1 MAAFPWRMD
10 VEKRRTLGPSRE
22 KAMSTLAPKRKTLV
36 VEVRDKLKEQITSGD
51 YRPGDRLP
59 SEASLTEAHGVSR
72 TVIREAI
79 ASLRADGL
87 VDSRRGA
94 GVFVIEPVN
103 PPIMPFQSANPEQL
117 SSMIELLEL
126 RTAIEVE
133 AAGLAAIRHSPA
145 QEEKILKILKH
156 LEELTDTDASTH
168 EADFAL
174 HLAIAEAS
182 NNKRF
187 ADTLSMLGATMI
199 PRHALHPTETPV
211 APEYTALLKQEHRD
225 IVYAVLDGDED
236 GARQAMRMH
245 LKGSQARYK
254 KLLRD

>member
-1 MAAFPWRMD
+1 M
-10 VEKRRTLGPSRE
+10 T
-22 KAMSTLAPKRKTLV
+22 TQAPRRKTLV
-36 VEVRDKLKEQITSGD
+36 VEVRDKLKEQITSGT

-59 SEASLTEAHGVSR
+59 SEANLTEEHGVSR
-72 TVIREAI
+72 TVVREAI

-94 GVFVIEPVN
+94 GVFVIEPVS

-145 QEEKILKILKH
+145 QEEKILKSLKR
-156 LEELTDTDASTH
+156 LEELTDAGHSTH

-187 ADTLSMLGATMI
+187 SDTLAMLGAHMI
-199 PRHALHPTETPV
+199 PRHALRPDAAPV

-245 LKGSQARYK
+245 LKGSQARYR
-254 KLLRD
+254 KLLRSE

>member
-1 MAAFPWRMD
+1 M
-10 VEKRRTLGPSRE
+10 TSQ
-22 KAMSTLAPKRKTLV
+22 APVKKTLV
-36 VEVRDKLKEQITSGD
+36 VKVRDKLREQITSDD

-59 SEASLTEAHGVSR
+59 SEATLTEEYGVSR
-72 TVIREAI
+72 TVVREAI

-87 VDSRRGA
+87 VESRRGA
-94 GVFVIEPVN
+94 GVFVIEPVD
-103 PPIMPFQSANPEQL
+103 PPIMPFEVANPEQV

-133 AAGLAAIRHSPA
+133 AAGLAAIRHSPL
-145 QEEKILKILKH
+145 QEEKIIKRLKK
-156 LEELTDTDASTH
+156 LEDLTETGHATH

-174 HLAIAEAS
+174 HLSIAEAS
-182 NNKRF
+182 GNKRF
-187 ADTLSMLGATMI
+187 SDTLSMLGAHMI
-199 PRHALHPTETPV
+199 PRHALRPAAEPV
-211 APEYTALLKQEHRD
+211 APEYADLLKQEHRD

-236 GARQAMRMH
+236 GARSAMRMH